1 MGFLLL
7 YSNEVAMMN
16 DYNLR
21 SLNEEELEEVV
32 VSLGE
37 KKFRAKQLF
46 SWVHEKNAVSF
57 SEIP

>member
-1 MGFLLL
+1 
-7 YSNEVAMMN
+7 MN

-46 SWVHEKNAVSF
+46 SWVHEKKCC
-57 SEIP
+57 